1 MLKVADSAS
10 STPWVCVRL
19 GDKSHPAVDLH
30 APASLNELAAE
41 WSTGAFQEGDETG
54 ELLVFRPGRRM
65 FRTTLQVVTRACRKG
80 RVPLPEEGVLELHAR
95 PWICGGLAPKP
106 EAIRELEFQVEAA
119 NRCLA
124 RGAMPA
130 DTGIRLRL
138 LEPRLLPARPFDRP
152 EDMDCLSPIAD
163 SSRES
168 GVVDVYLHP
177 HAWAARACPLHRRIF
192 LGYPRLHRFT
202 LAHELA
208 HLLGMPQRAH
218 VDDNRYLERGNVMDT
233 TPAGGTGAL
242 TLGQACIF
250 NLDVNSLAARIRAR
264 HDRRFP
270 LRRMIDAR
278 GDAVRGPSLGFD
290 FSPSPMG
297 RPKAAPQATPP
308 PQREPARGESNPR
321 SG

>member
-1 MLKVADSAS
+1 MLTAADAAGSAS
-10 STPWVCVRL
+10 WVCVRL
-19 GDKSHPAVDLH
+19 RDKSVPTADLH
-30 APASLNELAAE
+30 APASLNDLAALWPAGDFRE
-41 WSTGAFQEGDETG
+41 EDETG

-65 FRTTLQVVTRACRKG
+65 FRTTLQVMTRACRKG
-80 RVPLPEEGVLELHAR
+80 CVPLPEEGVLELCAR
-95 PWICGGLAPKP
+95 PWICGSLAPKP
-106 EAIRELEFQVEAA
+106 EAIRELESQVEAA

-138 LEPRLLPARPFDRP
+138 LEPRFLPDRPFDRP
-152 EDMDCLSPIAD
+152 EDIDCLSPIAD

-168 GVVDVYLHP
+168 DAVDVYLHP

-192 LGYPRLHRFT
+192 LGYPHLRRFT

-208 HLLGMPQRAH
+208 HLLGMPRRAH
-218 VDDNRYLERGNVMDT
+218 VDDNRYLERGNVMDA
-233 TPAGGTGAL
+233 TPTGGTGAL

-250 NLDVNSLAARIRAR
+250 NLDVNSLAARVRAR

-270 LRRMIDAR
+270 LRRTIDAQ

-290 FSPSPMG
+290 FPPSLKG
-297 RPKAAPQATPP
+297 RTADASLATPP

-321 SG
+321 LD